1 MTENDIWWDEYLD
14 EYEEDIDSF
23 LEYWIDR

>member
-1 MTENDIWWDEYLD
+1 MIENDIWWDEYLE

>member
-1 MTENDIWWDEYLD
+1 MTETDIWWEEYLD

>member
-1 MTENDIWWDEYLD
+1 MTEADIWWDEYLE

>member
-1 MTENDIWWDEYLD
+1 MTENDIWWEEYLD

>member
-1 MTENDIWWDEYLD
+1 MTENDVWWDEYLE

>member
-1 MTENDIWWDEYLD
+1 MTETDIWWEEYLE

-23 LEYWIDR
+23 LEYCIDR

>member
-1 MTENDIWWDEYLD
+1 MTETDIWWEEYLE
-14 EYEEDIDSF
+14 EYEDDIDSF

>member
-1 MTENDIWWDEYLD
+1 MEENDIWWEEYLE

>member
-1 MTENDIWWDEYLD
+1 MEENDIWWEEYLED
-14 EYEEDIDSF
+14 YEEDIDSF

>member
-1 MTENDIWWDEYLD
+1 MTENDIWWEEYLE

>member
-1 MTENDIWWDEYLD
+1 MEENNTWWEEYLE

-23 LEYWIDR
+23 SEYWIGK

>member
-1 MTENDIWWDEYLD
+1 MTETDVWWEEYLE

>member
-1 MTENDIWWDEYLD
+1 MTEADIWWEEYLE

>member
-1 MTENDIWWDEYLD
+1 MEENNIWWEEYLE

>member
-1 MTENDIWWDEYLD
+1 MTETDIWWNEYLE

>member
-1 MTENDIWWDEYLD
+1 MKENDIWWDEYLD

>member
-1 MTENDIWWDEYLD
+1 MTETDIWWEEYLE

>member
-1 MTENDIWWDEYLD
+1 MTETDIWWDEYLE

>member
-1 MTENDIWWDEYLD
+1 MEENNIWWEEYLE
-14 EYEEDIDSF
+14 EYEEDVDSF

>member
-1 MTENDIWWDEYLD
+1 MIENDIWWEEYLE

>member
-1 MTENDIWWDEYLD
+1 MTETDIWWDEYLD
-14 EYEEDIDSF
+14 EYEDDIDSF

>member
-1 MTENDIWWDEYLD
+1 MTENDIWWDEYLE

>member
-1 MTENDIWWDEYLD
+1 MTKNDIWWEEYLE

>member
-1 MTENDIWWDEYLD
+1 MTENDVWWDEYLD

>member
-1 MTENDIWWDEYLD
+1 MTENDIWWNEYLD

>member
-1 MTENDIWWDEYLD
+1 MEENNIWWDEYLE

>member
-1 MTENDIWWDEYLD
+1 MTENNIWWDEYLD

>member
-1 MTENDIWWDEYLD
+1 MTENDVWWEEYLED
-14 EYEEDIDSF
+14 YEEDIDSF

>member
-1 MTENDIWWDEYLD
+1 MTENDVWWEEYLE